1 MIDLIK
7 KVKKENNMEIGEVVT
22 GFCEWGEVHS
32 FELKRTDEW
41 LCLEPTYTLYIEE
54 QGHDPERFAINFT
67 GTINDMLITLE
78 AIDNIYV
85 IEDEDEDE

>member
-7 KVKKENNMEIGEVVT
+7 KVKKENNMEIGDVVA
-22 GFCEWGEVHS
+22 GFCEWGEVHY

-54 QGHDPERFAINFT
+54 QGHDFKRFAINFT
-67 GTINDMLITLE
+67 GTADDILTTLE

-85 IEDEDEDE
+85 VEEEEEE